1 MQSLQSTLVI
11 PELRLETLNTWATF
25 VNKMKFADFG
35 PFVGRT
41 TGALVANW
49 ADFDEKERETATS
62 IIAEIA
68 GNAKDLKPYLDEIVG
83 LEGIPELADAAKI
96 LMAKRRK
103 MPPQQQLQKVLER
116 ASSQNTAI
124 ATTSMR
130 ELRSFLLE
138 RHELVAQFSLGDSFD
153 PLIPT
158 IVRTLL
164 AASTREGDCDALRHI
179 AYECLGIVG
188 ALDPDRFTLPT
199 DPPPMTILSN
209 FTDAKESQEF
219 AIHLVR
225 DVLVDAFRA
234 TNDTKLQSHLAYAM
248 QELLNY
254 CGFDSKLLSTTT
266 AVPMKTRTKWNS
278 LPKDQLE
285 VLAPLLESRF
295 SLGELPLRKLDHPI
309 YFSAPSYRDWLHMWT
324 TDLIGRVMSE
334 DLLGTAQDCQ
344 RIFGAFR
351 GVLRNQDVMVAHHLL
366 PHLVLHVLLSGDHG
380 AYIEIKQEINVVLQD
395 QVTGVTAGNKR
406 MFSAQLIFDL
416 MDHLS
421 RWLRLQQNNQQL
433 LAARISKATRTLD
446 ENERIIVSRQLKE
459 IQAQID
465 RISHVLS
472 EIDSHLVAHAAL
484 QSKAYARSLRNF
496 EQRIILLRSERRDDD
511 QLQVY
516 FERLHQIYAE
526 LEEPD
531 GMEGVSTF
539 VISPSLEHQ
548 IREHESTG
556 RWTSAQSCW
565 EVRLQQSP
573 DDVSLHIGLLKCLQ
587 NLGHY
592 GEFYVLVLADGR
604 HIAHSYPRCSQSTA
618 GLVDRLSR
626 VPSGSCLDH
635 R

>member
-1 MQSLQSTLVI
+1 MQSLQSTLII

-25 VNKMKFADFG
+25 VNRMRFADFG

-49 ADFDEKERETATS
+49 EDFRGEEQGIAKAMITE
-62 IIAEIA
+62 IAE
-68 GNAKDLKPYLDEIVG
+68 NAKDLKPYLDEIVG

-103 MPPQQQLQKVLER
+103 LPPQQQLVKVLER

-130 ELRSFLLE
+130 ELRSFLVE
-138 RHELVAQFSLGDSFD
+138 RHDLVAQFSLGDSFD
-153 PLIPT
+153 EIIPT

-164 AASTREGDCDALRHI
+164 AAATREGDCEALHLI
-179 AYECLGIVG
+179 AYECLGIIG
-188 ALDPDRFTLPT
+188 ALDPDRFALPSEA
-199 DPPPMTILSN
+199 PPMTILAN
-209 FTDAKESQEF
+209 FTDTKESQDF
-219 AIHLVR
+219 AVHLVR

-254 CGFDSKLLSTTT
+254 CGFDAKLLSTTS
-266 AVPMKTRTKWNS
+266 AVPIKTRTKWSS

-285 VLAPLLESRF
+285 VLTPLLESRF
-295 SLGELPLRKLDHPI
+295 SLGELPIRKFDHPI
-309 YFSAPSYRDWLHMWT
+309 YISAPSYRDWLHMWT

-334 DLLGTAQDCQ
+334 DLLGTARDCQ

-366 PHLVLHVLLSGDHG
+366 PHLVLHVLLSGDKE
-380 AYIEIKQEINVVLQD
+380 AEKEIQQEIDVVLQD

-406 MFSAQLIFDL
+406 RFSAQLIFDL

-421 RWLRLQQNNQQL
+421 RWMRLQQNNQQL
-433 LAARISKATRTLD
+433 LNARISKATRTAD
-446 ENERIIVSRQLKE
+446 DGERSMVSKQFKDV
-459 IQAQID
+459 QSQID
-465 RISHVLS
+465 RISTVLGA
-472 EIDSHLVAHAAL
+472 INSHLVAHAAL

-496 EQRIILLRSERRDDD
+496 EQTIILLRSERRENDH
-511 QLQVY
+511 LQVY

-587 NLGHY
+587 NLGHF
-592 GEFYVLVLADGR
+592 GEVG
-604 HIAHSYPRCSQSTA
+604 QSLL
-618 GLVDRLSR
+618 GKR
-626 VPSGSCLDH
+626 
-635 R
+635 